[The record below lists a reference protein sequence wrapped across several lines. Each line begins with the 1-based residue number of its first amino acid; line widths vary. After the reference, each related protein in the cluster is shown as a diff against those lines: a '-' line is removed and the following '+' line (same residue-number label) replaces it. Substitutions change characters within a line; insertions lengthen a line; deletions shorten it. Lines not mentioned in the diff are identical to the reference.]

1 MAHVQPSTDR
11 PALPAA
17 TVLAVECRHLGAL
30 LAQGL
35 LLERDVDAALAR
47 MRAALLTAI
56 GKGDQP

>member
-1 MAHVQPSTDR
+1 MARVQPTPER

-47 MRAALLTAI
+47 MRAALLVAI